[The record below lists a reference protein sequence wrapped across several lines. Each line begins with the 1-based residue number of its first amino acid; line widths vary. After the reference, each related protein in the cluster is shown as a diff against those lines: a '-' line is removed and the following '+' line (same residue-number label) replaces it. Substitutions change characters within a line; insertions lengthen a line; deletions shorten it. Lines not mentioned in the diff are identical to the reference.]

1 MSWLS
6 ELFSSSV
13 GTVVEK
19 AGEAI
24 DRLVT
29 SDEER
34 IKLQN
39 ELENIK
45 IQAQLNAQKQADE
58 VEVRLE
64 EEVTKRWQADSS
76 GDDPLAK
83 KVRPGS
89 LVFLLLSM
97 TFFVAVDSTSYF
109 EFDIK
114 ESYISLYET
123 LLLLVFAA
131 YFGGRSLEKIMVRRK

>member
-1 MSWLS
+1 MSWLT

-13 GTVVEK
+13 AVVVEK
-19 AGEAI
+19 TGEAI
-24 DRLVT
+24 DRLIT

-34 IKLQN
+34 LRLQN
-39 ELENIK
+39 ELTK
-45 IQAQLNAQKQADE
+45 IQLQAQLDAQKQADN

-83 KVRPGS
+83 KVRPSS

-97 TFFVAVDSTSYF
+97 TFFVAVDSTTYF

-131 YFGGRSLEKIMVRRK
+131 YFGGRSLEKVMGRKK

>member
-19 AGEAI
+19 AGAAI

-34 IKLQN
+34 LKLKN
-39 ELENIK
+39 EL
-45 IQAQLNAQKQADE
+45 IQIELKAKLDAQKQADDAE
-58 VEVRLE
+58 IKLE
-64 EEVTKRWQADSS
+64 EEVTKRWGADTNS
-76 GDDPLAK
+76 DDPLAK
-83 KVRPGS
+83 KVRPGA
-89 LVFLLLSM
+89 LIFLLFSI
-97 TFFVAVDSTSYF
+97 TFFVFVDSTNYF
-109 EFDIK
+109 DFDIRQA
-114 ESYISLYET
+114 YVDLYES

-131 YFGGRSLEKIMVRRK
+131 YFGGRTLEKVMSRKK

>member
-1 MSWLS
+1 MSWLT

-13 GTVVEK
+13 AVVVEK
-19 AGEAI
+19 TGEAI
-24 DRLVT
+24 DRLIT

-34 IKLQN
+34 LRLQN
-39 ELENIK
+39 ELTK
-45 IQAQLNAQKQADE
+45 IQLQAQLDAQKQADN

-89 LVFLLLSM
+89 LIFLLLSM
-97 TFFVAVDSTSYF
+97 TFFVAVDSTTYF

-114 ESYISLYET
+114 EAYISLYET

-131 YFGGRSLEKIMVRRK
+131 YFGGRSLEKVMGRKK

>member
-1 MSWLS
+1 MSWLT

-13 GTVVEK
+13 AVVVEK
-19 AGEAI
+19 TGEAI
-24 DRLVT
+24 DRLIT

-34 IKLQN
+34 LRLQN
-39 ELENIK
+39 ELTK
-45 IQAQLNAQKQADE
+45 IQLQAQLDAQKQADN

-97 TFFVAVDSTSYF
+97 TFFVAVDSTTYF

-131 YFGGRSLEKIMVRRK
+131 YFGGRSLEKVMSRKK

>member
-1 MSWLS
+1 MSWLT

-13 GTVVEK
+13 AVVVEK
-19 AGEAI
+19 TGEAI
-24 DRLVT
+24 DRLIT

-34 IKLQN
+34 LRLQN
-39 ELENIK
+39 ELTK
-45 IQAQLNAQKQADE
+45 IQLQAQLDAQKQADN

-97 TFFVAVDSTSYF
+97 TFFVAVDSTTYF

-114 ESYISLYET
+114 EAYISLYET